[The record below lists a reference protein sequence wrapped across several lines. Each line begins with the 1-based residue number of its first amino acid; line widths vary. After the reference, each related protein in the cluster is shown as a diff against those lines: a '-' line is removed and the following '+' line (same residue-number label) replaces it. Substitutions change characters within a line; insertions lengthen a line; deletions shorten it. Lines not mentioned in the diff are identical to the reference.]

1 MVTLRPSKQRKAQNN
16 APLHLR
22 RKFLSAPL
30 AEDVRKKVGTRS
42 APVRAGDKV
51 KIMRGQFKGTTGK
64 VDRTDTKSVRVY
76 VTGVEVTKKN
86 GAKSLYPL
94 HPSNLLIT
102 EPVLSDKRRF
112 AASQDSSN
120 AKPAKK

>member
-1 MVTLRPSKQRKAQNN
+1 MVTLRPSKQRKAQFN
-16 APLHLR
+16 APLHIR
-22 RKFLSAPL
+22 RKFLAAPL
-30 AEDVRKKVGTRS
+30 AEDMRKKVGVKS

-51 KIMRGQFKGTTGK
+51 KVMRGQYKGTVGK
-64 VDRTDTKSVRVY
+64 VDRTDTSSVRVY

-86 GAKSLYPL
+86 GAKTLYPI